1 MKKKNIIGICCIM
14 VVIIIFLVV
23 SIIIINANDE
33 KKEMNAGNMKSNS
46 SESTEGGSESGNSEV
61 MLAETEGDTGEN
73 TLETPVVS
81 TEKWDLTKVNIVYD
95 TNNVPVPVPKGYV
108 ASGADGEHTVNTGF
122 VIYQGDGEVNNDN
135 AWDESVSR
143 NQWVWVPVYD
153 SSRIYSIDAN
163 GKRMGKL
170 YDYSSTGRSSCTN
183 SNYEPGILTDK
194 DKDKEED
201 FARYNMIG
209 MTRDKLY
216 KELQVEYDSTIE
228 SIEKYGGFYIGR
240 YETGDL
246 FSKIPVVKRMK
257 TSIGNQNWYTMYS
270 KMKYLGANS
279 NVKANMIWG
288 SLWDE
293 TLQWLVDSGC
303 KTYEQ
308 VGTDSTSWGNYY
320 HATFEYTTSGGST
333 LTKVNGNS
341 KIPTGSTEYTN
352 ANNIYDMA
360 GNVWE
365 LTFEIYQFVVTS
377 SQYCA
382 CRGGNPYDFGDG
394 LSNLVCRRKGI
405 EPSYQKSYVGF
416 RAYFYIK

>member
-1 MKKKNIIGICCIM
+1 MKKKKIIGICCIM
-14 VVIIIFLVV
+14 SVIIIFLVV
-23 SIIIINANDE
+23 SIIIINANDG
-33 KKEMNAGNMKSNS
+33 KKEMNAGNIKSNS

-61 MLAETEGDTGEN
+61 MLAETEGDIEEN
-73 TLETPVVS
+73 TVETPAVS
-81 TEKWDLTKVNIVYD
+81 TEKWDLTKVNIAYD

-163 GKRMGKL
+163 GKRSGKL
-170 YDYSSTGRSSCTN
+170 YNYSSTGRSSKN
-183 SNYEPGILTDK
+183 GVEPGILTYDDNEK
-194 DKDKEED
+194 Y

-246 FSKIPVVKRMK
+246 SSKVPVVKRMN
-257 TSIGNQNWYTMYS
+257 TSINKQTWYEMYS

-308 VGTDSTSWGNYY
+308 VGTDSTSWGNYRK
-320 HATFEYTTSGGST
+320 ATFEYTTTSGSIST
-333 LTKVNGNS
+333 KLEDSPTS
-341 KIPTGSTEYTN
+341 IPTGSTEYTN

-360 GNVWE
+360 GNVWDWTLE
-365 LTFEIYQFVVTS
+365 VSGSVRPY
-377 SQYCA
+377 
-382 CRGGNPYDFGDG
+382 RGGAISANRADSPADERYWYYPVTD
-394 LSNLVCRRKGI
+394 SVNI
-405 EPSYQKSYVGF
+405 VGG

>member
-1 MKKKNIIGICCIM
+1 MKKKKIIGICCIM
-14 VVIIIFLVV
+14 VVIIIFLVL
-23 SIIIINANDE
+23 SIIIINANDD
-33 KKEMNAGNMKSNS
+33 KKEMNAGNIKSNS

-61 MLAETEGDTGEN
+61 MLAETEGNAGEN
-73 TLETPVVS
+73 TVETPAVS

-163 GKRMGKL
+163 GKRSGKL
-170 YDYSSTGRSSCTN
+170 YDYSSTGRSSYTN
-183 SNYEPGILTDK
+183 GFEPGILTVSDN
-194 DKDKEED
+194 EQN

-246 FSKIPVVKRMK
+246 SSKVPVVKRMN
-257 TSIGNQNWYTMYS
+257 TSIHTQTWYTMYS

-293 TLQWLVDSGC
+293 TLQWLVDTEC

-308 VGTDSTSWGNYY
+308 VGTDSTSWGNYKN
-320 HATFEYTTSGGST
+320 ATFEYTTTGGST
-333 LTKVNGNS
+333 STKS
-341 KIPTGSTEYTN
+341 ASSSTRIPTGSTEYTN

-360 GNVWE
+360 GNVWDWTLE
-365 LTFEIYQFVVTS
+365 ANGTNYRIY
-377 SQYCA
+377 
-382 CRGGNPYDFGDG
+382 RGGYYNYNGAYSPADDRYNDNPSTVTTTSG
-394 LSNLVCRRKGI
+394 LGRTFI
-405 EPSYQKSYVGF
+405 
-416 RAYFYIK
+416 

>member
-1 MKKKNIIGICCIM
+1 MKKKKIIGICCIM
-14 VVIIIFLVV
+14 AVIIIFLVV
-23 SIIIINANDE
+23 SVIIINANDE

-46 SESTEGGSESGNSEV
+46 SEATEGGSESGNSEV
-61 MLAETEGDTGEN
+61 MLAETEGDIGEN
-73 TLETPVVS
+73 TVETPAVS

-163 GKRMGKL
+163 GKKVAKL
-170 YDYSSTGRSSCTN
+170 YNYSSTGRSTYSN
-183 SNYEPGILTDK
+183 SNYEPGIVTNYDNEK
-194 DKDKEED
+194 Y
-201 FARYNMIG
+201 FARYNLIG

-246 FSKIPVVKRMK
+246 SSKVPVVKRMN
-257 TSIGNQNWYTMYS
+257 TSNDRQNWYTMNS

-293 TLQWLVDSGC
+293 TLQWLVDTEC

-320 HATFEYTTSGGST
+320 NATFEYTTTGGST
-333 LTKVNGNS
+333 STKS
-341 KIPTGSTEYTN
+341 ASSSTRIPTGSTEYTN

-360 GNVWE
+360 GNVWDWTLE
-365 LTFEIYQFVVTS
+365 ANGAYNRR
-377 SQYCA
+377 
-382 CRGGNPYDFGDG
+382 CRGGSCDVNGTSHLADYRYGGVPSGSYD
-394 LSNLVCRRKGI
+394 NI
-405 EPSYQKSYVGF
+405 GF